1 MTQEPIAFLAGQG
14 LEADGSSFGTA
25 ADELAAARDCAVIA
39 PLGDLGL
46 IRASGIDAPDF
57 LHNLLTNDIKG
68 ISAGA
73 SRFAGFCTAKGRLLA
88 LLLIWRDG
96 DDFLLILP
104 RDILPMIL
112 KKLSMYVLRSK
123 VKLTDATNER
133 LLVGFSN
140 AGGVSPVPTLGEAT
154 ANLPRFGVAAV
165 DGGQAIR
172 LDDTR
177 WLLALDASTAGSR
190 WQQLAA
196 VAHPVGLAA
205 WQWLEITAGQ
215 PRVVAATQEAFVPQ
229 MLNMELPAV
238 AGVSFSKG
246 CYPGQEIVARTQYLG
261 KVKRRTFRA
270 RLATAAAP
278 GTHVYAPET
287 GEQHC
292 GAIVSVAPSPT
303 GGYECL
309 VCVQIGAVETGEVH
323 VGTTTGERLE
333 FLPLPYALKEV
344 PSGDELA

>member
-1 MTQEPIAFLAGQG
+1 MTQDWNSFLVSQG
-14 LEADGSSFGTA
+14 LEADGSSFGDA
-25 ADELAAARDCAVIA
+25 AAELAAARDGAVLA

-46 IRASGIDAPDF
+46 IRASGSDAAGL
-57 LHNLLTNDIKG
+57 LHNLLTNDING
-68 ISAGA
+68 ISPGGA
-73 SRFAGFCTAKGRLLA
+73 RFAGFCTAKGRLLA

-96 DDFLLILP
+96 DDFLLMLP
-104 RDILPMIL
+104 RDILPVIL

-123 VKLTDATNER
+123 VKLTDASAER
-133 LLVGFSN
+133 CLIGYSVPVG
-140 AGGVSPVPTLGEAT
+140 ASPAPTLGDVPAD
-154 ANLPRFGVAAV
+154 LPRFGVAATE
-165 DGGQAIR
+165 GGQAIR

-177 WLLALDASTAGSR
+177 WLLALDAAAASSR
-190 WQQLAA
+190 WLQLAT
-196 VAHPVGLAA
+196 VARPVGLAA
-205 WQWLEITAGQ
+205 WQWLEIAAGQ

-270 RLATAAAP
+270 RLASAVAP

-292 GAIVSVAPSPT
+292 GAIVSVAPSPA
-303 GGYECL
+303 GGFECL
-309 VCVQIGAVETGEVH
+309 VCAQIGAVEAGAVH
-323 VGTTTGERLE
+323 VGALSGERLD
-333 FLPLPYALKEV
+333 FLPLPY
-344 PSGDELA
+344 DLA

>member
-1 MTQEPIAFLAGQG
+1 MTQESIPFLAGQG
-14 LEADGSSFGTA
+14 LAADGSSFGA
-25 ADELAAARDCAVIA
+25 AAEELAAARDRAVIA
-39 PLGDLGL
+39 PLSDLGL
-46 IRASGIDAPDF
+46 IRASGVDAPDF

-68 ISAGA
+68 ISAGV
-73 SRFAGFCTAKGRLLA
+73 SRIAGFCTAKGRLLA

-96 DDFLLILP
+96 DDFLLMLP

-123 VKLTDATNER
+123 VKLTDATDER

-140 AGGVSPVPTLGEAT
+140 ASRVAPVPTLGEGA
-154 ANLPRFGVAAV
+154 ANLPRFGVATI
-165 DGGQAIR
+165 DGGQAVR

-177 WLLALDASTAGSR
+177 WLLALDAATAGVH
-190 WQQLAA
+190 WQRLAA
-196 VAHPVGLAA
+196 TARPVGLAA
-205 WQWLEITAGQ
+205 WHWLEIAAGQ

-270 RLATAAAP
+270 RLVAAATP

-287 GEQHC
+287 GDQHC
-292 GAIVSVAPSPT
+292 GAVVSAAPSPA

-309 VCVQIGAVETGEVH
+309 VCVQIGAVEAGEVR
-323 VGTTTGERLE
+323 VGTLAGERLE
-333 FLPLPYALKEV
+333 FLSLPYALKEV
-344 PSGDELA
+344 PSGGELA